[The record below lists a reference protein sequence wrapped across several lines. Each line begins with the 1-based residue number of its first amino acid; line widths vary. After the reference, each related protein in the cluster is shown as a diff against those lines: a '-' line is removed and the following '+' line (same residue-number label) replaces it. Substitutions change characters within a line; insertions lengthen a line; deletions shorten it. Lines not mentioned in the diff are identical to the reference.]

1 MMNIYKT
8 DSAADLLKGNAYA
21 GRGIIIG
28 TSANG
33 RYAMTC
39 CVQDIQFVGFP
50 CSYDGYKA
58 LEQRAWVRVT
68 AKVNY
73 KFHNIYRG
81 KGPVLTAISV
91 EPAEKPLNDV
101 VTFS

>member
-1 MMNIYKT
+1 MMAT
-8 DSAADLLKGNAYA
+8 RHWSSAPGSLL
-21 GRGIIIG
+21 
-28 TSANG
+28 
-33 RYAMTC
+33 
-39 CVQDIQFVGFP
+39 
-50 CSYDGYKA
+50 
-58 LEQRAWVRVT
+58 T

-91 EPAEKPLNDV
+91 EPAEKPQNDV

>member
-1 MMNIYKT
+1 M
-8 DSAADLLKGNAYA
+8 
-21 GRGIIIG
+21 
-28 TSANG
+28 
-33 RYAMTC
+33 
-39 CVQDIQFVGFP
+39 
-50 CSYDGYKA
+50 
-58 LEQRAWVRVT
+58 QRAWVTVT

>member
-1 MMNIYKT
+1 MLCAAGAAGVLKEK
-8 DSAADLLKGNAYA
+8 SALPSRKIPV
-21 GRGIIIG
+21 R
-28 TSANG
+28 
-33 RYAMTC
+33 
-39 CVQDIQFVGFP
+39 
-50 CSYDGYKA
+50 
-58 LEQRAWVRVT
+58 QRVCAWVRVT
-68 AKVNY
+68 AKVGY

>member
-1 MMNIYKT
+1 
-8 DSAADLLKGNAYA
+8 
-21 GRGIIIG
+21 
-28 TSANG
+28 
-33 RYAMTC
+33 MTC

-58 LEQRAWVRVT
+58 LEQRAWVTVT

-81 KGPVLTAISV
+81 TTLSTCRN
-91 EPAEKPLNDV
+91 PLEW
-101 VTFS
+101 

>member
-1 MMNIYKT
+1 MSCTQQVMAK
-8 DSAADLLKGNAYA
+8 
-21 GRGIIIG
+21 RPG
-28 TSANG
+28 TKL
-33 RYAMTC
+33 
-39 CVQDIQFVGFP
+39 F
-50 CSYDGYKA
+50 KA

-68 AKVNY
+68 AKVGY

>member
-1 MMNIYKT
+1 
-8 DSAADLLKGNAYA
+8 
-21 GRGIIIG
+21 
-28 TSANG
+28 
-33 RYAMTC
+33 MTC

-58 LEQRAWVRVT
+58 LEQRAWVTVT

-91 EPAEKPLNDV
+91 EPAENRR
-101 VTFS
+101 TMS